1 MPAVLVLE
9 DDPAVQATLCT
20 MLILAGFTAHHA
32 VTVDE
37 ALAILEREHVDAVSL
52 DVRVPDP
59 KGLERSGL
67 SVLTV
72 LRTLPGYA
80 AVPALIFTG
89 MPLSP
94 EEEEMAGKLN
104 APVFYKPQP
113 YSVLIQHLT
122 RQLHRRPE
130 PAPRD
135 N

>member
-9 DDPAVQATLCT
+9 DDPAVRTTLCT
-20 MLILAGFTAHHA
+20 MLTLAGFTTHYA
-32 VTVDE
+32 VTVDD
-37 ALAILEREHVDAVSL
+37 ALAILGSEHVDAVSL

-67 SVLTV
+67 SLLTI
-72 LRTLPGYA
+72 LRETPAYA

-89 MPLSP
+89 MPLSV
-94 EEEEMAGKLN
+94 EEEDVARKLN

-113 YSVLIQHLT
+113 YSVLIQHLN
-122 RQLHRRPE
+122 RQLQPR
-130 PAPRD
+130 PAPPRFD

>member
-9 DDPAVQATLCT
+9 DDPAVRTTLCT
-20 MLILAGFTAHHA
+20 MLMLAGFTTHYA
-32 VTVDE
+32 VTVDD
-37 ALAILEREHVDAVSL
+37 ALAILGSEHVDAVSL

-67 SVLTV
+67 SLLTI
-72 LRTLPGYA
+72 LRETPAYA

-89 MPLSP
+89 MPLSV
-94 EEEEMAGKLN
+94 EEEDVARKLN

-113 YSVLIQHLT
+113 YSVLIQHLN
-122 RQLHRRPE
+122 RQLQPR
-130 PAPRD
+130 PAPPRFD